1 MILNNGE
8 KAYNRV
14 KEERCGSM
22 KIKFDNITAKT
33 AKYCAFIFTVLLLI
47 GLFFSFLEIPGTE
60 VFYIMAVYTGV
71 LVGLP
76 CYVVL
81 FAAKLYFA
89 RLRAYGYEIPENKKT
104 YGNNLNNL
112 PKTHGAGSS
121 LFAKHSRMGMWMYF
135 AFFVLFLVVDVMYLI
150 KWHFMKDICTFL
162 FTVCL
167 VLDSVWLILAMI
179 LRRQRNTVKYR
190 DDVEC
195 DKTRKERLNLEN
207 IIVFAIF
214 WAIVCTVACIQ
225 AVTTTKYM
233 DKVQGKDAQVAAEV
247 NVCEMYQSGN
257 IKEWFDGENLRMD

>member
-1 MILNNGE
+1 
-8 KAYNRV
+8 
-14 KEERCGSM
+14 M

-33 AKYCAFIFTVLLLI
+33 AKYCALIFTVLLLI
-47 GLFFSFLEIPGTE
+47 GLVFSFLEIPGTE

-76 CYVVL
+76 CYVVVL
-81 FAAKLYFA
+81 AAKLYFA
-89 RLRAYGYEIPENKKT
+89 RLQAYGYEIPENKKT

-112 PKTHGAGSS
+112 PKTCEAGSS
-121 LFAKHSRMGMWMYF
+121 LFAKHSRIGMWMYF
-135 AFFVLFLVVDVMYLI
+135 ACFVLFLVVDVMYLI

-167 VLDSVWLILAMI
+167 VLDSVWLILAII
-179 LRRQRNTVKYR
+179 LRRQRNTEKYR

-214 WAIVCTVACIQ
+214 WAIVCALVSNL
-225 AVTTTKYM
+225 AVSTTKYM
-233 DKVQGKDAQVAAEV
+233 YKTQMGDKQVAASEFKMADNTV
-247 NVCEMYQSGN
+247 ELGN
-257 IKEWFDGENLRMD
+257 YES

>member
-1 MILNNGE
+1 
-8 KAYNRV
+8 
-14 KEERCGSM
+14 M
-22 KIKFDNITAKT
+22 KIKFDNITVKT
-33 AKYCAFIFTVLLLI
+33 AKYCALIFTVLLLI
-47 GLFFSFLEIPGTE
+47 GLVFSFLEIPGTE

-112 PKTHGAGSS
+112 PKTRGAGSS
-121 LFAKHSRMGMWMYF
+121 LFAKHSRIGMWMYF
-135 AFFVLFLVVDVMYLI
+135 ACFVLFLVVDVMYLI

-179 LRRQRNTVKYR
+179 LRRQRNTEKYR

-214 WAIVCTVACIQ
+214 WAIVCALVSNL
-225 AVTTTKYM
+225 AVSTTKYM
-233 DKVQGKDAQVAAEV
+233 YKTQMEDAQVAASELKMADNTV
-247 NVCEMYQSGN
+247 ELGSYES
-257 IKEWFDGENLRMD
+257 

>member
-1 MILNNGE
+1 
-8 KAYNRV
+8 
-14 KEERCGSM
+14 M

-33 AKYCAFIFTVLLLI
+33 AKYCALIFTVLLLI
-47 GLFFSFLEIPGTE
+47 GLVFSFLEIPGTE

-89 RLRAYGYEIPENKKT
+89 RLQAYGYEIPENKKT

-112 PKTHGAGSS
+112 PKTRGAGSS
-121 LFAKHSRMGMWMYF
+121 LFAKHSRIGMWMYF
-135 AFFVLFLVVDVMYLI
+135 ACFVLFLVVDVMYLI
-150 KWHFMKDICTFL
+150 KWHFMKGHFMKDICTFL

-179 LRRQRNTVKYR
+179 LRRQRNTEKYR

-195 DKTRKERLNLEN
+195 DKTRKERLNL
-207 IIVFAIF
+207 
-214 WAIVCTVACIQ
+214 
-225 AVTTTKYM
+225 
-233 DKVQGKDAQVAAEV
+233 
-247 NVCEMYQSGN
+247 
-257 IKEWFDGENLRMD
+257 

>member
-33 AKYCAFIFTVLLLI
+33 AKYCALIFTVLLLI
-47 GLFFSFLEIPGTE
+47 GLVFSFLEIPGTE

-89 RLRAYGYEIPENKKT
+89 RLRAYGYEIPDNKKI

-112 PKTHGAGSS
+112 PKTREAGRS
-121 LFAKHSRMGMWMYF
+121 LFAKHSRIGMWMYF
-135 AFFVLFLVVDVMYLI
+135 AFFVLFLVVDEMYLI
-150 KWHFMKDICTFL
+150 KWHFMKGHFMKDICTFL

-167 VLDSVWLILAMI
+167 VLDSVWLILAVIMW
-179 LRRQRNTVKYR
+179 RQRNTEKYR

-195 DKTRKERLNLEN
+195 DKMRKERLNLEN

-214 WAIVCTVACIQ
+214 WAIVCAVACIQ

-233 DKVQGKDAQVAAEV
+233 DKVQRENAQVAASELKMADNTV
-247 NVCEMYQSGN
+247 ELGN
-257 IKEWFDGENLRMD
+257 YES

>member
-1 MILNNGE
+1 
-8 KAYNRV
+8 
-14 KEERCGSM
+14 M
-22 KIKFDNITAKT
+22 KIKFDNITVKT

-60 VFYIMAVYTGV
+60 VFYIMAVYAGV

-89 RLRAYGYEIPENKKT
+89 RLRAYGYEIPDNKKT

-121 LFAKHSRMGMWMYF
+121 LFAKHSRIGMWMYF

-167 VLDSVWLILAMI
+167 VLDIVWLILAVIMW
-179 LRRQRNTVKYR
+179 RQRNTEKYR

-214 WAIVCTVACIQ
+214 WAIVCALVSNL
-225 AVTTTKYM
+225 AVSTTKYM
-233 DKVQGKDAQVAAEV
+233 YKTQMGDKQVAASELKMADNTV
-247 NVCEMYQSGN
+247 ELGN
-257 IKEWFDGENLRMD
+257 YES

>member
-1 MILNNGE
+1 
-8 KAYNRV
+8 
-14 KEERCGSM
+14 M

-33 AKYCAFIFTVLLLI
+33 AKYCALIFTVFLLI
-47 GLFFSFLEIPGTE
+47 GLVFSFLEIPGTE
-60 VFYIMAVYTGV
+60 VFYIMTVYTGV

-89 RLRAYGYEIPENKKT
+89 RLRAYGYEIPDNKKI

-112 PKTHGAGSS
+112 PKMREAGSS
-121 LFAKHSRMGMWMYF
+121 LFAKHSWIGMWMYF
-135 AFFVLFLVVDVMYLI
+135 ACFVLFLVVDVMYLI

-167 VLDSVWLILAMI
+167 VLDSVWLILAII
-179 LRRQRNTVKYR
+179 LRRQRNTEKYR

-214 WAIVCTVACIQ
+214 WAIVCAVACIQ

-233 DKVQGKDAQVAAEV
+233 DKARMENAQVAASELKMADDTV
-247 NVCEMYQSGN
+247 RLEYY
-257 IKEWFDGENLRMD
+257 E

>member
-1 MILNNGE
+1 
-8 KAYNRV
+8 
-14 KEERCGSM
+14 M
-22 KIKFDNITAKT
+22 KIKFDNVTAKT
-33 AKYCAFIFTVLLLI
+33 AKYCALIFTVLLLI
-47 GLFFSFLEIPGTE
+47 GLVFSFLEIPGTE

-76 CYVVL
+76 CYVVV

-89 RLRAYGYEIPENKKT
+89 RLRVYGYEIPENKKT

-112 PKTHGAGSS
+112 PKTREAGSS

-190 DDVEC
+190 DDVE
-195 DKTRKERLNLEN
+195 
-207 IIVFAIF
+207 
-214 WAIVCTVACIQ
+214 
-225 AVTTTKYM
+225 
-233 DKVQGKDAQVAAEV
+233 
-247 NVCEMYQSGN
+247 
-257 IKEWFDGENLRMD
+257 

>member
-1 MILNNGE
+1 
-8 KAYNRV
+8 
-14 KEERCGSM
+14 M

-33 AKYCAFIFTVLLLI
+33 AKYCALIFTVLLLI
-47 GLFFSFLEIPGTE
+47 GLVFSFLEIPGTE
-60 VFYIMAVYTGV
+60 VFYIMTVYTGV

-76 CYVVL
+76 CYVVVL
-81 FAAKLYFA
+81 AAKLYFA
-89 RLRAYGYEIPENKKT
+89 RLQAYGYEIPENKKT
-104 YGNNLNNL
+104 YGNNLDNL

-121 LFAKHSRMGMWMYF
+121 LFAKHSRIGMWMYF

-179 LRRQRNTVKYR
+179 MRRQMNPEKYR

-214 WAIVCTVACIQ
+214 WVIVCAVACIQ

-233 DKVQGKDAQVAAEV
+233 DKVQRENAQVAASELKMADNTV
-247 NVCEMYQSGN
+247 ELGN
-257 IKEWFDGENLRMD
+257 YES

>member
-33 AKYCAFIFTVLLLI
+33 AKYCALIFTVLLLI
-47 GLFFSFLEIPGTE
+47 GLVFSFLEIPGTE

-89 RLRAYGYEIPENKKT
+89 RLRAYGYEIPDNKKI

-112 PKTHGAGSS
+112 PKTCEAGSS
-121 LFAKHSRMGMWMYF
+121 LFAKHSRIGMWMYF
-135 AFFVLFLVVDVMYLI
+135 ACFVLFLVVDVMYLI

-167 VLDSVWLILAMI
+167 VLDSVWLILAII
-179 LRRQRNTVKYR
+179 LRRQRNTEKYR

-214 WAIVCTVACIQ
+214 WAIVCALVSNL
-225 AVTTTKYM
+225 AVSTTKYM
-233 DKVQGKDAQVAAEV
+233 YKTQMEDAQVAAAELKMADNTV
-247 NVCEMYQSGN
+247 ELGN
-257 IKEWFDGENLRMD
+257 YES

>member
-1 MILNNGE
+1 
-8 KAYNRV
+8 
-14 KEERCGSM
+14 M
-22 KIKFDNITAKT
+22 KIKFDRIIAKT
-33 AKYCAFIFTVLLLI
+33 AKYCALIFTVLLLI

-76 CYVVL
+76 CYVVVL
-81 FAAKLYFA
+81 AAKLYFA

-112 PKTHGAGSS
+112 PKTCEAGSS
-121 LFAKHSRMGMWMYF
+121 LFAKHSRIGMWMYF
-135 AFFVLFLVVDVMYLI
+135 ACFVLFLVVDVMYLI

-167 VLDSVWLILAMI
+167 VLDSVWLILAII
-179 LRRQRNTVKYR
+179 LRRQRNTEKYR

-214 WAIVCTVACIQ
+214 WAIVCALVSNL

-233 DKVQGKDAQVAAEV
+233 DKAQRENAQVAASELKMADNTV
-247 NVCEMYQSGN
+247 ELGN
-257 IKEWFDGENLRMD
+257 YES

>member
-1 MILNNGE
+1 MILNNGW

-22 KIKFDNITAKT
+22 KIKFDNITVKT

-60 VFYIMAVYTGV
+60 VFYIMAVYAGV

>member
-14 KEERCGSM
+14 KEERCGFM

-33 AKYCAFIFTVLLLI
+33 AKYCALIFTVLLLI
-47 GLFFSFLEIPGTE
+47 GLVFSFLEIPGTE

-81 FAAKLYFA
+81 FASKLYFA

-112 PKTHGAGSS
+112 PKTREAGRS
-121 LFAKHSRMGMWMYF
+121 LFAKHSRIGMWMYF

-167 VLDSVWLILAMI
+167 VLDIVWLILAVIMW
-179 LRRQRNTVKYR
+179 RQRNTEKYR

-214 WAIVCTVACIQ
+214 WAIVCALVSNL

-233 DKVQGKDAQVAAEV
+233 DKAQRENAQVAASELKMADNTV
-247 NVCEMYQSGN
+247 ELGN
-257 IKEWFDGENLRMD
+257 YES

>member
-1 MILNNGE
+1 
-8 KAYNRV
+8 
-14 KEERCGSM
+14 M

-33 AKYCAFIFTVLLLI
+33 AKYCALIFTVLLLI
-47 GLFFSFLEIPGTE
+47 GLVFSFLEIPGTE

-89 RLRAYGYEIPENKKT
+89 RLQAYGYEIPENKKT

-112 PKTHGAGSS
+112 PKTREAGRS
-121 LFAKHSRMGMWMYF
+121 LFAKHSRIGMWMYF
-135 AFFVLFLVVDVMYLI
+135 ACFVLFLAVDVMYLI
-150 KWHFMKDICTFL
+150 KWHFMKDICIFL

-167 VLDSVWLILAMI
+167 VLDSVWLILAII
-179 LRRQRNTVKYR
+179 LRRQMNPEKYR

-214 WAIVCTVACIQ
+214 WAIVCAVACIQ

-233 DKVQGKDAQVAAEV
+233 DKVRMEDAQVAASELKMADDV
-247 NVCEMYQSGN
+247 VRLEYY
-257 IKEWFDGENLRMD
+257 E

>member
-33 AKYCAFIFTVLLLI
+33 AKYCALIFTVLLLI
-47 GLFFSFLEIPGTE
+47 GLVFSFLEIPGTE

-89 RLRAYGYEIPENKKT
+89 RLRAYGYEIPDNKKI

-112 PKTHGAGSS
+112 PKTREAGRS
-121 LFAKHSRMGMWMYF
+121 LFAKHSRIGMWMYF

-167 VLDSVWLILAMI
+167 VLDIVWLILAVIMW
-179 LRRQRNTVKYR
+179 RQRNTEKYR

-214 WAIVCTVACIQ
+214 WAIVCALVSNL

-233 DKVQGKDAQVAAEV
+233 DKAQRENAQIIVMAIEV
-247 NVCEMYQSGN
+247 
-257 IKEWFDGENLRMD
+257 II

>member
-1 MILNNGE
+1 
-8 KAYNRV
+8 
-14 KEERCGSM
+14 M

-33 AKYCAFIFTVLLLI
+33 AKYCALIFTVLLLI
-47 GLFFSFLEIPGTE
+47 GLIFSFLEIPGTE

-76 CYVVL
+76 CYVVVL
-81 FAAKLYFA
+81 AAKLYFA
-89 RLRAYGYEIPENKKT
+89 RLQAYGYEIPENKKT

-112 PKTHGAGSS
+112 PKTCGAGSS
-121 LFAKHSRMGMWMYF
+121 LFTKHSRIGMWMYF
-135 AFFVLFLVVDVMYLI
+135 ACFVLFLVVDVMYLI

-167 VLDSVWLILAMI
+167 VLDSVWLILAII
-179 LRRQRNTVKYR
+179 LRRQRNTEKYR

-214 WAIVCTVACIQ
+214 WAIVCALVSNL
-225 AVTTTKYM
+225 AVSTTKYM
-233 DKVQGKDAQVAAEV
+233 YKTQMGDKQVAASEFKMADNTV
-247 NVCEMYQSGN
+247 ELGN
-257 IKEWFDGENLRMD
+257 YES

>member
-1 MILNNGE
+1 
-8 KAYNRV
+8 
-14 KEERCGSM
+14 M
-22 KIKFDNITAKT
+22 KIKFDRIIAKT
-33 AKYCAFIFTVLLLI
+33 AKCCALICTVLFVI
-47 GLFFSFLEIPGTE
+47 GVVFSFLEIDGTE
-60 VFYIMAVYTGV
+60 FFYIMTIYASV
-71 LVGLP
+71 LVGVP

-81 FAAKLYFA
+81 LSAKFYFI
-89 RLRAYGYEIPENKKT
+89 RLRAYGYEIPDNKKI

-112 PKTHGAGSS
+112 PKTREAGRS
-121 LFAKHSRMGMWMYF
+121 LFAKHSRIGMWMYF

-167 VLDSVWLILAMI
+167 VLDSVWLILAII
-179 LRRQRNTVKYR
+179 LRRQRNTEKYR

-214 WAIVCTVACIQ
+214 WAIVCALVSNL

-233 DKVQGKDAQVAAEV
+233 DKAQRENAQVAASELKMADNTV
-247 NVCEMYQSGN
+247 ELGN
-257 IKEWFDGENLRMD
+257 YEP

>member
-33 AKYCAFIFTVLLLI
+33 AKYCALIFTVLLLI
-47 GLFFSFLEIPGTE
+47 GLVFSFLEIPGTE

-89 RLRAYGYEIPENKKT
+89 RLRAYGYEIPDNKKI

-112 PKTHGAGSS
+112 PKTRGAGSS
-121 LFAKHSRMGMWMYF
+121 LFAKHSRIGMW
-135 AFFVLFLVVDVMYLI
+135 MYLI
-150 KWHFMKDICTFL
+150 KWHFMKGHFMKDICTFL

-167 VLDSVWLILAMI
+167 VLDSVWLILAVIMW
-179 LRRQRNTVKYR
+179 RQRNTEKYR

-214 WAIVCTVACIQ
+214 WAIVCAVACIQ

-233 DKVQGKDAQVAAEV
+233 DKVQRENAQVAASELKMTDNTV
-247 NVCEMYQSGN
+247 ELGN
-257 IKEWFDGENLRMD
+257 YES

>member
-1 MILNNGE
+1 
-8 KAYNRV
+8 
-14 KEERCGSM
+14 M

-33 AKYCAFIFTVLLLI
+33 AKYCALIFTVLLLI
-47 GLFFSFLEIPGTE
+47 GLVFSFLEIPGTE

-89 RLRAYGYEIPENKKT
+89 RLQAYGYEIPENKKT

-112 PKTHGAGSS
+112 PKTCEAGSS
-121 LFAKHSRMGMWMYF
+121 LFAKHSRIGMWMYF
-135 AFFVLFLVVDVMYLI
+135 ACFVLFLVVDVMYLI

-167 VLDSVWLILAMI
+167 VLDSVWLVLAVIMW
-179 LRRQRNTVKYR
+179 RQMNPEKYR

-214 WAIVCTVACIQ
+214 WAIVCALVSNL
-225 AVTTTKYM
+225 AVSTTKYM
-233 DKVQGKDAQVAAEV
+233 YKTQMGDKQVAASEFKMADDV
-247 NVCEMYQSGN
+247 VRLEYY
-257 IKEWFDGENLRMD
+257 E

>member
-1 MILNNGE
+1 
-8 KAYNRV
+8 
-14 KEERCGSM
+14 M

-33 AKYCAFIFTVLLLI
+33 AKYCALIFTVLLLI
-47 GLFFSFLEIPGTE
+47 GLVFSFLEIPGTE

-76 CYVVL
+76 CYVVVL
-81 FAAKLYFA
+81 AAKLYFA
-89 RLRAYGYEIPENKKT
+89 RLRAYGYEIPDNKKI

-112 PKTHGAGSS
+112 PKTREAGSS
-121 LFAKHSRMGMWMYF
+121 LFAKHSRIGMWMYF
-135 AFFVLFLVVDVMYLI
+135 ACFVLFLAVDVMYLI
-150 KWHFMKDICTFL
+150 KWHFMKDICIFL

-167 VLDSVWLILAMI
+167 VLDSVWLILAII
-179 LRRQRNTVKYR
+179 LRRQMNPEKYR

-214 WAIVCTVACIQ
+214 WAIVCAVACIQ

-233 DKVQGKDAQVAAEV
+233 DKVRMEDAQVAASELKMADDV
-247 NVCEMYQSGN
+247 VRLEYY
-257 IKEWFDGENLRMD
+257 E

>member
-1 MILNNGE
+1 
-8 KAYNRV
+8 
-14 KEERCGSM
+14 M

-33 AKYCAFIFTVLLLI
+33 AKYCALIFTVLLLI
-47 GLFFSFLEIPGTE
+47 GLIFSFLEIPGTE

-76 CYVVL
+76 CYVVVL
-81 FAAKLYFA
+81 AAKLYFA
-89 RLRAYGYEIPENKKT
+89 RLRAYGYEIPDNKKI

-112 PKTHGAGSS
+112 PKTREAGSS
-121 LFAKHSRMGMWMYF
+121 LFAKHSRIGMWMYF
-135 AFFVLFLVVDVMYLI
+135 ACFVLFLAVDVMYLI

-167 VLDSVWLILAMI
+167 VLDSVWLILAVI
-179 LRRQRNTVKYR
+179 LRRQRNTEKYR

-214 WAIVCTVACIQ
+214 WAIVCAL
-225 AVTTTKYM
+225 ASNLAASTTKYM
-233 DKVQGKDAQVAAEV
+233 YKTQMGDKQVAASELKMADDV
-247 NVCEMYQSGN
+247 VRLEYY
-257 IKEWFDGENLRMD
+257 E